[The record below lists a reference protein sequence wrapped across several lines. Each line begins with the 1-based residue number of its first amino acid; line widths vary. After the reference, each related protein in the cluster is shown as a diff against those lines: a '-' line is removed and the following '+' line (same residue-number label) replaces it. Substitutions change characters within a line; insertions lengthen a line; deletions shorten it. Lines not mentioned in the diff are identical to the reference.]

1 MYVDMG
7 GEGPVGQNVL
17 VHEDEDADAAEE
29 RCDDDSEYLVLGSGS
44 GLTRYRRECD
54 AVG

>member
-17 VHEDEDADAAEE
+17 VHEDEDADAEEEEE
-29 RCDDDSEYLVLGSGS
+29 RCDDDSEYLVVEEWKW
-44 GLTRYRRECD
+44 TDTIQKRM
-54 AVG
+54 